1 MANQLKPHFMLN
13 PEIHFLNHGSFG
25 ACPRPVFQTLVEYQT
40 LMERQP
46 IEFLDR
52 KIRERLAEARAGLAA
67 YLNCQVDEIVY
78 FPNPTTA
85 INMVVRGLP
94 LEAGDE
100 ILTTNHEYGAM
111 DRTWRFMAERR
122 GWRYLNYPVPLPV
135 TDHAEFVEHFW
146 QAVTDRTRVIFLS
159 HITSQTALTFPVAE
173 ICRRARQAGILTII
187 DGAHAPGQV
196 SVDLADIQ
204 PDIYTGA
211 CHKWL
216 CAPKGSAF
224 LYASPQAQTW
234 MDPLVVS
241 WGYQAETPSG
251 SQFIDYHQWQG
262 TRDLSAFL
270 SVPAAIRF
278 QAEHNWPQVRAE
290 CRALLSE
297 TRQRVNELT
306 GLPPICPD
314 TPEWFTQLAAVRLP
328 ELDTARLKARLYDEF
343 KVEVPVY
350 RWQGQP
356 FLRISIQGYNTR
368 TDADA
373 LVSALGVLLPQ
384 EAQG

>member
-1 MANQLKPHFMLN
+1 MANELKTQFMLN

-25 ACPRPVFQTLVEYQT
+25 ACSRPVFQTLVEFQT
-40 LMERQP
+40 LLERQP

-52 KIRERLAEARAGLAA
+52 TISERLAQARAGLAD
-67 YLNCQVDEIVY
+67 YLNCPPDDLVY

-85 INMVVRGLP
+85 INMVVRSLP

-111 DRTWRFMAERR
+111 DRTWRFMARRR
-122 GWRYLNYPVPLPV
+122 GWKYTNRPVPLPV
-135 TDHAEFVEHFW
+135 TTHQDFVEHFW
-146 QAVTDRTRVIFLS
+146 QGVTSQTRVIFLS
-159 HITSQTALTFPVAE
+159 HITSQTALAFPVAE
-173 ICRRARQAGILTII
+173 ICRRARQAGIMTIV
-187 DGAHAPGQV
+187 DGAHAPGQIP
-196 SVDLADIQ
+196 VDLADIQ
-204 PDIYTGA
+204 PDIYSGA

-224 LYASPQAQTW
+224 LYASPQVQSW

-241 WGYQAETPSG
+241 WGYQAEKPSG
-251 SQFIDYHQWQG
+251 SQLIDYHQWQG
-262 TRDLSAFL
+262 TRDMSAFL

-297 TRQRVNELT
+297 TRQRVNDLT

-314 TPEWFTQLAAVRLP
+314 TPEWFIQLAAVRLP
-328 ELDTARLKARLYDEF
+328 ELDTARLKTRLYDEF

-350 RWQGQP
+350 RWQDQP
-356 FLRISIQGYNTR
+356 ILRISIQGYNTR
-368 TDADA
+368 ADADA
-373 LVSALGVLLPQ
+373 LVAALRVLLPQ
-384 EAQG
+384 ETQG